1 MRLVSAALLAAV
13 TLVPAAA
20 TARPRPKKAAKAG
33 ASSAP
38 ACGVKVLP
46 LVVGNQWTYN
56 PVPAPLPPPPAIER
70 LAPAR
75 PDVITITVKSIEPK
89 DGDTVITLEEKLQ
102 INHTRPGEEK
112 TKPNI
117 EERTVT
123 STITCNDKKFEI
135 SPDSFFFAG
144 EPGGYEG
151 LELSKVERAPKA
163 TSIAVTKK
171 GGIGEAEWLDDMTIT
186 WAQKAHEGTEAKLAS
201 GKVELERRFTPQ
213 PTETVQTKMGP
224 FKSEKLGLITT
235 GRVTL
240 DNANAATKPMEL
252 PANWV
257 SQLWLAEGQGM
268 VQALN
273 SYGHMYQLVDSQLK

>member
-1 MRLVSAALLAAV
+1 
-13 TLVPAAA
+13 
-20 TARPRPKKAAKAG
+20 
-33 ASSAP
+33 
-38 ACGVKVLP
+38 VKVLP

-151 LELSKVERAPKA
+151 LEITKLERVPKA